1 MIIKKTKFSLAIMT
15 VLSIGFTQAANA
27 AIDFESVA
35 VGSYSSFTEGGV
47 TFSLSSGDITVSDD
61 GNGAFVL
68 AAPGTH
74 FLDNRFGGANFIFDL
89 VAPVSYF
96 GMQIGAADSP
106 QTLSAYDALNN
117 LLGSVAIPDQVSDL
131 PYPYTGFYSLS
142 FAGIDHV
149 TLTGSDGD
157 WIVVDNVT
165 AVPEPETYA
174 MLLAGLGLLGFMAR
188 RRKET
193 AV

>member
-1 MIIKKTKFSLAIMT
+1 MLTNKTKLSLAIMAA
-15 VLSIGFTQAANA
+15 LSIGFTQAANA

-47 TFSLSSGDITVSDD
+47 TFSLSSGNVTVSDD
-61 GNGAFVL
+61 GNGQYVL

-74 FLDNRFGGANFIFDL
+74 FLDNRAGSDFIFDL
-89 VAPVSYF
+89 AAPVNYF
-96 GMQIGAADSP
+96 GMQIGATNSP
-106 QTLSAYDALNN
+106 QTLSAYDSLNN
-117 LLGSVAIPDQVSDL
+117 LLGSVAIPDQVTNL
-131 PYPYTGFYSLS
+131 PYPYTGFYALS

-149 TLTGSDGD
+149 TLTANNFD

-174 MLLAGLGLLGFMAR
+174 MLLAGLGLLGFMAH

>member
-1 MIIKKTKFSLAIMT
+1 MLTKKTKLSLAIMAA
-15 VLSIGFTQAANA
+15 LSIGFTQAANA

-47 TFSLSSGDITVSDD
+47 TFSLSSGDISVSDD
-61 GNGAFVL
+61 SNGVYVL

-74 FLDNRFGGANFIFDL
+74 FLDNRFGGADFIFDL
-89 VAPVSYF
+89 AAPVNYF
-96 GMQIGAADSP
+96 GMQIGAANSP
-106 QTLSAYDALNN
+106 QTLSAYDSLNN
-117 LLGSVAIPDQVSDL
+117 FLGSVSIPNQVNDL
-131 PYPYTGFYSLS
+131 PYPYTGFYALS
-142 FAGIDHV
+142 FAGIDRV

-157 WIVVDNVT
+157 WVVVDNVT

-188 RRKET
+188 RRKEL

>member
-1 MIIKKTKFSLAIMT
+1 MLTRRTKLSLAIMT

-35 VGSYSSFTEGGV
+35 VGSYSSLTEGGV
-47 TFSLSSGDITVSDD
+47 TFSLSSGNISVSDD
-61 GNGAFVL
+61 GNGAYVL

-74 FLDNRFGGANFIFDL
+74 FLDNRFGGADIIFDL
-89 VAPVSYF
+89 AAPVSYF
-96 GMQIGAADSP
+96 GMQIGATNSP
-106 QTLSAYDALNN
+106 QTLSAYDSLDN
-117 LLGSVAIPDQVSDL
+117 LLGSVAIPDQVSTL

-149 TLTGSDGD
+149 ILTGSSGD
-157 WIVVDNVT
+157 WVVVDNVT

-174 MLLAGLGLLGFMAR
+174 MLLAGLGLLGFAAR
-188 RRKET
+188 RRQQN
-193 AV
+193 V

>member
-1 MIIKKTKFSLAIMT
+1 MAA
-15 VLSIGFTQAANA
+15 LSIGFTQAANA

-47 TFSLSSGDITVSDD
+47 TFSLSSGDVTVSDD
-61 GNGAFVL
+61 GNGQYVL

-74 FLDNRFGGANFIFDL
+74 FLDNRFGGSDFIFDL
-89 VAPVSYF
+89 AAPVNYF
-96 GMQIGAADSP
+96 GMQIGATNSP
-106 QTLSAYDALNN
+106 QTLSAYDSLNN
-117 LLGSVAIPDQVSDL
+117 LLGSVAIPDQVTDL
-131 PYPYTGFYSLS
+131 PYPHTGFYALS
-142 FAGIDHV
+142 FAGIDHAI
-149 TLTGSDGD
+149 LTANNFD

-174 MLLAGLGLLGFMAR
+174 MLLAGLGLLGFMAH